1 MSSPNSEGY
10 LTVLIFLDFCD
21 IYFYN
26 SHIILYFLKL
36 VGGII
41 VINKTD
47 LVKEWYKPGEIA
59 KILGVTPRTIL
70 RYKDSGEL
78 IMKLDEEHNRWYMS
92 KDDLISLLRKKDM
105 LEEEKIIS
113 YPAVYARVSSHDQ
126 KKHGD
131 LDRQIEYLQDYC
143 KRNGQYDSIV
153 FSDVASGLNTKRS
166 GLNSLINAVT
176 SNKVSVVYITY
187 RDRLTRFGFEYLEK
201 FFRHFGVEIIVV
213 CTEEDKSVQE
223 ELVDDMM
230 SLIASF
236 SGRLY
241 GLRSSSRRK
250 IKNSI
255 DNIPNLEE

>member
-1 MSSPNSEGY
+1 MVNKSD
-10 LTVLIFLDFCD
+10 LI
-21 IYFYN
+21 
-26 SHIILYFLKL
+26 
-36 VGGII
+36 
-41 VINKTD
+41 
-47 LVKEWYKPGEIA
+47 KEWYKPGEIA

-78 IMKLDEEHNRWYMS
+78 VMKLDEEHNRWYMS
-92 KDDLISLLRKKDM
+92 KDDLISLLRKKNM
-105 LEEEKIIS
+105 LIEEEILLR
-113 YPAVYARVSSHDQ
+113 PAIYARVSSHDQ

-131 LDRQIEYLQDYC
+131 LDRQIEYLEDYC
-143 KRNGQYDSIV
+143 KRKGQYDSII

-166 GLNSLINAVT
+166 GLNSLINAVS

-201 FFRHFGVEIIVV
+201 FFKYFGVEIIVV
-213 CTEEDKSVQE
+213 CTEEDKSVQQ

-241 GLRSSSRRK
+241 GLRSSSKRK
-250 IKNSI
+250 LQNSI
-255 DNIPNLEE
+255 DSIPDVEE